1 MKSYSGLLQSGF
13 MFFMQLVV
21 LFTRPSIGTLYGIPD
36 GRCKQLTNIS
46 SMPFSVWILVI
57 GLISSL
63 LNFLRDVTVYHIVS
77 DGEASNVKR
86 QIKLIPYYLAHLAFR
101 SLALATFFI
110 YWKVSFSSSNL
121 VEFKLFNSALK
132 ELAILTIVP
141 LVIFNMWLTR
151 HTYKLRTNSDEQHH
165 LRFCTLVGG
174 ESENSQTQ

>member
-86 QIKLIPYYLAHLAFR
+86 QIKLIPYYLVHLAFR

-110 YWKVSFSSSNL
+110 YWKVSFFFL
-121 VEFKLFNSALK
+121 VWS
-132 ELAILTIVP
+132 
-141 LVIFNMWLTR
+141 
-151 HTYKLRTNSDEQHH
+151 
-165 LRFCTLVGG
+165 TLNI
-174 ESENSQTQ
+174 STLH